1 MVKRSGGVSIMFSAN
16 VMVNRSSLEIFLD
29 EIRQR
34 DERPKDLPPALPL
47 RPTSRGRLPSWRRPL
62 PVHLNLE
69 RGAPGSLSS
78 NSVEGEDEEDE
89 QARKNERDVE
99 QLAESPCLKTPD
111 LVRYEKR
118 VQIDDGSDSP
128 AFSLPPAVGGV
139 IKYAMNEVSGMEDAR
154 NQTSQGIIWVQ
165 KTFRGFRACS
175 HYQQLK
181 KGATVL
187 QSFVRGESA
196 RHNFEVLKKRWRAAI
211 LIQQHLR
218 QRFART
224 VFNNQRKDI
233 IFLQSVIRGR
243 LAKKRF
249 TASKKIEVLKSGH
262 TYLKKREVS
271 MVNHVQLITGTA
283 RDSPELV
290 KDTDSEHPQIEPS
303 VLAQL
308 QSQVCKAEAALR
320 DKEEEN
326 AVLKQRLQ
334 EYETRWSEYELKMK
348 SMERTWQKQL
358 ISLQMNLAGAR
369 KRFVLEEMTN
379 RPRQQIA
386 ARINHHYEAEDK
398 TPEVT
403 VAKPINASTV
413 MPVRHD
419 DSTRNAAIQLM
430 IEFGQH
436 RQVFHDDAG
445 ALVEG
450 KSEQLGTSMNRCKE
464 PQKRKAR
471 FASWRKW
478 LCIASAR

>member
-1 MVKRSGGVSIMFSAN
+1 MFSAN

-69 RGAPGSLSS
+69 IGAPRSLLS

-89 QARKNERDVE
+89 QTRKNERDVE

-139 IKYAMNEVSGMEDAR
+139 IKYSMNEVFGMEDDR
-154 NQTSQGIIWVQ
+154 NQTSQGIIRVQ
-165 KTFRGFRACS
+165 KSFRGFRACS
-175 HYQQLK
+175 YYQQLK

-187 QSFVRGESA
+187 QSFVRGEST

-218 QRFART
+218 RCFART

-233 IFLQSVIRGR
+233 IFLQSVIRGW
-243 LAKKRF
+243 LARKRF
-249 TASKKIEVLKSGH
+249 TALKKIEVLKSGH

-271 MVNHVQLITGTA
+271 MVSHVQLIKGGSA

-290 KDTDSEHPQIEPS
+290 KDTESEHPQLDPS

-320 DKEEEN
+320 DKDEEN
-326 AVLKQRLQ
+326 AVLKQQLR
-334 EYETRWSEYELKMK
+334 EYEMRWSEYESKMK

-358 ISLQMNLAGAR
+358 ISLQMNFAGAR
-369 KRFVLEEMTN
+369 KSFILEEMTN

-398 TPEVT
+398 TPAVT
-403 VAKPINASTV
+403 VAKPVNASTV
-413 MPVRHD
+413 MPVRD
-419 DSTRNAAIQLM
+419 NDSTRNGAIQLT

-450 KSEQLGTSMNRCKE
+450 KSEQLGASMNRRKL
-464 PQKRKAR
+464 KAR